1 MAAITAA
8 LVKEL
13 RERSGAA
20 MMDCKRA
27 LQATDG
33 DVEAALDKMRK
44 DGQAKA
50 DKKAGRVAAEGVLKI
65 AVSEDGKQAVMVEY
79 NSETDFVSKGDDFQA
94 LAQTAADTA
103 LATGI
108 DDPAELLQQQANG
121 ETLDET
127 RRALIA
133 KLGENM
139 SLRRIVRLQ
148 SEGQVFSYLHGARI
162 GVLVAVEG
170 GNEEL
175 GKDIAMHVAASAPA
189 NVSADDVPAEVLDK
203 EREILIAQAEGSGK
217 PREIIEKMVEGR
229 VRKFLQEI
237 TLVGQPFVKDPD
249 ITVEKLLKNAGA
261 SVSAFVRLEVG
272 EGIEKEETNFADEVA
287 AQAAEAAG
295 A

>member
-1 MAAITAA
+1 MSITAA
-8 LVKEL
+8 MVKEL

-27 LQATDG
+27 LEATGG
-33 DVEAALDKMRK
+33 DVEAALEKMRK

-50 DKKAGRVAAEGVLKI
+50 DKKAGRIAAEGVLKI
-65 AVSEDGKQAVMVEY
+65 AASDDGRKAVLVEY

-94 LAQTAADTA
+94 LAQTAADVA

-108 DDPAELLQQQANG
+108 TDPEQLLAQSAGG
-121 ETLDET
+121 ETLDEA
-127 RRALIA
+127 RRNLIA

-139 SLRRIVRLQ
+139 SLRRALLV
-148 SEGQVFSYLHGARI
+148 EGAAVSSYLHGSRI
-162 GVLVAVEG
+162 GVLVALEG

-175 GKDIAMHVAASAPA
+175 GRDVAMHIAASAPQFI
-189 NVSADDVPAEVLDK
+189 NADEVPAEQRDK

-229 VRKFLQEI
+229 LRKFLEEI
-237 TLVGQPFVKDPD
+237 TLYGQPFVKDPD
-249 ITVEKLLKNAGA
+249 QTVEKLLKTAGA
-261 SVSAFVRLEVG
+261 KVTAFVRVEVG

-287 AQAAEAAG
+287 AQARQATG
-295 A
+295 G

>member
-1 MAAITAA
+1 MAITAA

-27 LQATDG
+27 LEATGG
-33 DVEAALDKMRK
+33 DVEAALEKMRK

-50 DKKAGRVAAEGVLKI
+50 DKKAGRVAAEGVLSI
-65 AVSEDGKQAVMVEY
+65 AVAADGKQAVMVEY
-79 NSETDFVSKGDDFQA
+79 NSETDFVSKGDEFQT
-94 LAQTAADTA
+94 LAQTAADVA
-103 LATGI
+103 LSTGKT
-108 DDPAELLQQQANG
+108 DPQELLAESANG
-121 ETLDET
+121 QTLDEA
-127 RRALIA
+127 RRGLIS

-139 SLRRIVRLQ
+139 SLRRVAKLE
-148 SEGQVFSYLHGARI
+148 SAGQVFTYLHGSRI
-162 GVLVAVEG
+162 GVMVALEG

-189 NVSADDVPAEVLDK
+189 HVSADDVPAELLDK

-229 VRKFLQEI
+229 VRKYLQEI

-249 ITVEKLLKNAGA
+249 VTVEKLLADAGA
-261 SVSAFVRLEVG
+261 KVAGFVRLEVG
-272 EGIEKEETNFADEVA
+272 EGIEKQEANFADEVA
-287 AQAAEAAG
+287 AQAAAAAG

>member
-1 MAAITAA
+1 MAITAA

-20 MMDCKRA
+20 MVDCKRA
-27 LQATDG
+27 LEATGG
-33 DVEAALDKMRK
+33 DVEAALEKMRK

-50 DKKAGRVAAEGVLKI
+50 DKKAGRVAAEGVLSI
-65 AVSEDGKQAVMVEY
+65 AVAADGKQAVMVEY
-79 NSETDFVSKGDDFQA
+79 NSETDFVSKGDEFQT
-94 LAQTAADTA
+94 LAQTAADVA
-103 LATGI
+103 LSTGKT
-108 DDPAELLQQQANG
+108 DPQELLAESANG
-121 ETLDET
+121 QTLDEA
-127 RRALIA
+127 RRGLIS

-139 SLRRIVRLQ
+139 SLRRVAKLE
-148 SEGQVFSYLHGARI
+148 SAGQVFTYLHGSRI
-162 GVLVAVEG
+162 GVMVALEG

-189 NVSADDVPAEVLDK
+189 HVSADDVPAELLDK

-229 VRKFLQEI
+229 VRKYLQEI

-249 ITVEKLLKNAGA
+249 VTVEKLLADAGA
-261 SVSAFVRLEVG
+261 KVTGFVRLEVG
-272 EGIEKEETNFADEVA
+272 EGIEKQEANFADEVA
-287 AQAAEAAG
+287 AQAAAAAG

>member
-1 MAAITAA
+1 MAITAA

-27 LQATDG
+27 LEATDG
-33 DVEAALDKMRK
+33 DVEAALEKMRK

-50 DKKAGRVAAEGVLKI
+50 DKKAGRVAAEGVLSV
-65 AVSEDGKQAVMVEY
+65 AVAADGKQAVMVEY
-79 NSETDFVSKGDDFQA
+79 NSETDFVSKGDEFQT
-94 LAQTAADTA
+94 LAKTAADVA
-103 LATGI
+103 LATGKT
-108 DDPAELLQQQANG
+108 DPQELLAESANG
-121 ETLDET
+121 QTLDEA

-139 SLRRIVRLQ
+139 SLRRVARLE
-148 SEGQVFSYLHGARI
+148 STGQVFTYLHGSRI
-162 GVLVAVEG
+162 GVMVALEG

-189 NVSADDVPAEVLDK
+189 HVSADDVPAELLQK

-229 VRKFLQEI
+229 VRKYLQEI

-249 ITVEKLLKNAGA
+249 VTVEKLLAGA
-261 SVSAFVRLEVG
+261 GAKVTAFVRMEVG
-272 EGIEKEETNFADEVA
+272 EGIEKQEANFADEVA
-287 AQAAEAAG
+287 AQAAAA
-295 A
+295 ANA

>member
-1 MAAITAA
+1 MAITAA
-8 LVKEL
+8 MVKEL

-33 DVEAALDKMRK
+33 DVEAALEKMRK

-50 DKKAGRVAAEGVLKI
+50 DKKAGRVAAEGVLTV
-65 AVSEDGKQAVMVEY
+65 AVSEDGKKAVMVEY
-79 NSETDFVSKGDDFQA
+79 NCETDFVSKGDEFKG
-94 LAQTAADTA
+94 LAQTAADVA
-103 LATGI
+103 LASGVT
-108 DDPAELLQQQANG
+108 DPAELLQQSANG

-139 SLRRIVRLQ
+139 SLRRVLVV
-148 SEGQVFSYLHGARI
+148 EGEAVHCYLHGARI

-170 GNEEL
+170 GSEEL
-175 GKDIAMHVAASAPA
+175 GKDVAMHVAASAPQF
-189 NVSADDVPAEVLDK
+189 VKADDVPAEQREK

-217 PREIIEKMVEGR
+217 PMEIIEKMVEGR
-229 VRKFLQEI
+229 LRKFLAEI
-237 TLVGQPFVKDPD
+237 TLYGQPFVKDPD
-249 ITVEKLLKNAGA
+249 MTVEKLVQSAGA
-261 SVSAFVRLEVG
+261 NVTSFVRVEVG
-272 EGIEKEETNFADEVA
+272 EGIEKEEVNFADEVA
-287 AQAAEAAG
+287 AQAKEAAG

>member
-1 MAAITAA
+1 MAITAA

-27 LQATDG
+27 LEATGG
-33 DVEAALDKMRK
+33 DVEAALEKMRK

-50 DKKAGRVAAEGVLKI
+50 DKKAGRVAAEGVLSI
-65 AVSEDGKQAVMVEY
+65 AVAADGKQAVMVEY
-79 NSETDFVSKGDDFQA
+79 NSETDFVSKGDEFQT
-94 LAQTAADTA
+94 LAQTAADVA
-103 LATGI
+103 LSTGKT
-108 DDPAELLQQQANG
+108 DPQELLAESANG
-121 ETLDET
+121 QTLDEA
-127 RRALIA
+127 RRGLIS

-139 SLRRIVRLQ
+139 SLRRVAKLE
-148 SEGQVFSYLHGARI
+148 SAGQVFTYLHGSRI
-162 GVLVAVEG
+162 GVMVALEG

-189 NVSADDVPAEVLDK
+189 HVSADDVPAELLDK

-229 VRKFLQEI
+229 VRKYLQEI

-249 ITVEKLLKNAGA
+249 VTVEKLLADAGA
-261 SVSAFVRLEVG
+261 KVTGFVRLEVG
-272 EGIEKEETNFADEVA
+272 EGIEKQEANFADEVA
-287 AQAAEAAG
+287 AQAAAAAG

>member
-1 MAAITAA
+1 MAITAA
-8 LVKEL
+8 QVKEL

-33 DVEAALDKMRK
+33 DIEAALEKMRK

-50 DKKAGRVAAEGVLKI
+50 DKKAGRVAAEGVLKVAI
-65 AVSEDGKQAVMVEY
+65 SEDGKKAVIIEY
-79 NSETDFVSKGDDFQA
+79 NCETDFVSKGDEFQS

-108 DDPAELLQQQANG
+108 TDAAELLNQQAG
-121 ETLDET
+121 GVTLDET
-127 RRALIA
+127 RRNLIA

-139 SLRRIVRLQ
+139 TLRRISSLE
-148 SEGQVFSYLHGARI
+148 SSGQVFSYLHGARI

-170 GNEEL
+170 GGEEL

-189 NVSADDVPAEVLDK
+189 NVKADDVPAEVLDK

-217 PREIIEKMVEGR
+217 PQEIIEKMVEGR

-237 TLVGQPFVKDPD
+237 TLYGQPFVKDPD
-249 ITVEKLLKNAGA
+249 TTVEKLLSGAGA

-272 EGIEKEETNFADEVA
+272 EGIEKEEVNFADEVA

-295 A
+295 S

>member
-1 MAAITAA
+1 MAITAA

-27 LQATDG
+27 LEATGG
-33 DVEAALDKMRK
+33 DVEAALEKMRK

-50 DKKAGRVAAEGVLKI
+50 DKKAGRVAAEGVLSI
-65 AVSEDGKQAVMVEY
+65 AVAADGKQAVMVEY
-79 NSETDFVSKGDDFQA
+79 NSETDFVSKGDEFQT
-94 LAQTAADTA
+94 LAQTAADVA
-103 LATGI
+103 LASGKT
-108 DDPAELLQQQANG
+108 DPQELLAESANG
-121 ETLDET
+121 QTLDEA
-127 RRALIA
+127 RRGLIS

-139 SLRRIVRLQ
+139 SLRRVAKLD
-148 SEGQVFSYLHGARI
+148 SAGQVFTYLHGSRI
-162 GVLVAVEG
+162 GVMVALEG

-189 NVSADDVPAEVLDK
+189 HVSADDVPAEVLDK

-229 VRKFLQEI
+229 VRKYLQEI

-249 ITVEKLLKNAGA
+249 VTVEKLLAAAGA
-261 SVSAFVRLEVG
+261 KVTGFVRLEVG
-272 EGIEKEETNFADEVA
+272 EGIEKQEANFADEVA
-287 AQAAEAAG
+287 AQAAAAAG

>member
-1 MAAITAA
+1 MAITAA

-27 LQATDG
+27 LEATDG
-33 DVEAALDKMRK
+33 DVEAALEKMRK

-50 DKKAGRVAAEGVLKI
+50 DKKAGRVAAEGVLSVAI
-65 AVSEDGKQAVMVEY
+65 AADGKQAVMVEY
-79 NSETDFVSKGDDFQA
+79 NSETDFVSKGDEFQG
-94 LAQTAADTA
+94 LANTAADVA
-103 LATGI
+103 LATGKT
-108 DDPAELLQQQANG
+108 DPQELLGETANG
-121 ETLDET
+121 QTLDEA

-139 SLRRIVRLQ
+139 SLRRVARLD
-148 SEGQVFSYLHGARI
+148 STGQVFTYLHGSRI
-162 GVLVAVEG
+162 GVMVAMEG
-170 GNEEL
+170 GNEDL

-189 NVSADDVPAEVLDK
+189 HVSADDVPADLLQK

-229 VRKFLQEI
+229 VRKYLQEI

-249 ITVEKLLKNAGA
+249 VTVEKLLASAGA
-261 SVSAFVRLEVG
+261 KVTAFVRMEVG
-272 EGIEKEETNFADEVA
+272 EGIEKQEANFADEVA
-287 AQAAEAAG
+287 AQAAAA
-295 A
+295 ANA

>member
-1 MAAITAA
+1 MAITAA

-27 LQATDG
+27 LEATGG
-33 DVEAALDKMRK
+33 DVEAALEKMRK

-50 DKKAGRVAAEGVLKI
+50 DKKAGRVAAEGVLSV
-65 AVSEDGKQAVMVEY
+65 AVAADGKQAVMVEY
-79 NSETDFVSKGDDFQA
+79 NSETDFVSKGDEFQS
-94 LAQTAADTA
+94 LAQTAADVA
-103 LATGI
+103 LATGKT
-108 DDPAELLQQQANG
+108 DAQELLAESANG
-121 ETLDET
+121 QTLDEA

-139 SLRRIVRLQ
+139 SLRRVAKLE
-148 SEGQVFSYLHGARI
+148 STGQVFTYLHGSRI
-162 GVLVAVEG
+162 GVMVALEG
-170 GNEEL
+170 GNDEL

-189 NVSADDVPAEVLDK
+189 HVSADDVPTEVLDK

-229 VRKFLQEI
+229 VRKYLQEI

-249 ITVEKLLKNAGA
+249 VTVEKLLANAGA
-261 SVSAFVRLEVG
+261 KVTGFVRLEVG
-272 EGIEKEETNFADEVA
+272 EGIEKQEANFADEVA
-287 AQAAEAAG
+287 AQAAAAAG

>member
-1 MAAITAA
+1 MAITAA

-27 LQATDG
+27 LEATDG
-33 DVEAALDKMRK
+33 DVEAALEKMRK

-50 DKKAGRVAAEGVLKI
+50 DKKAGRVAAEGVLSVSI
-65 AVSEDGKQAVMVEY
+65 AGDGKQAVMVEY
-79 NSETDFVSKGDDFQA
+79 NSETDFVSKGDEFQT
-94 LAQTAADTA
+94 LAKTAADVA
-103 LATGI
+103 LATGKT
-108 DDPAELLQQQANG
+108 DPQELLAESANG
-121 ETLDET
+121 QTLDEA

-139 SLRRIVRLQ
+139 SLRRVAQLE
-148 SEGQVFSYLHGARI
+148 STGQVFTYLHGSRI
-162 GVLVAVEG
+162 GVMVAMEG

-189 NVSADDVPAEVLDK
+189 HVSADDVPAELLEK

-229 VRKFLQEI
+229 VRKYLQEI

-249 ITVEKLLKNAGA
+249 VTVEKLLAGA
-261 SVSAFVRLEVG
+261 GAKVTAFVRMEVG
-272 EGIEKEETNFADEVA
+272 EGIEKQEANFADEVA
-287 AQAAEAAG
+287 AQAAAA
-295 A
+295 ANA